1 MASTK
6 IGAMRVDIG
15 ADSAQFDKAISDVQ
29 RNLTKVGA
37 KFEAIGAKTA
47 DWGKKLSVGLTLP
60 IAGLAAAA
68 VQGAQSQAAA
78 MAQVDAAIA
87 SMGNQAKLSS
97 AELSNFADQLEL
109 KSLFDADEILKSSTA
124 NLLTFGNIAGDTFK
138 QAQQAA
144 VDLASRMG
152 GDLQGATLM
161 VGKAL
166 NDPVKGLTA
175 LSRAGIQFT
184 EQQKAQIKAM
194 QEGGNIAGAQAI
206 MLGELN
212 KQFGGAAEAAAKADP
227 MREVMVK
234 LGQAG
239 DVIGEKLLPIIPVLT
254 DAVGKALDAF
264 TGLSPEMQQVVVIGG
279 GIAAALG
286 PALLAIGGLA
296 TGVGKASR
304 LLTSLAPVILTVV
317 KAMSA
322 FALTPVGAVI
332 TGIAVAVGAVYLA
345 WKNWDKI
352 TAIVSNL
359 YNGVKTWIVDKLG
372 AVWTW
377 LEGKL
382 KAVGGWFFN
391 LYDAVVG
398 HSYIPDMVDEIGEHM
413 RRLQHEMI
421 DPAEKSTKTTA
432 EKFRDMA
439 TKISGI
445 MDSLYPETAA
455 LRTELENLAAL
466 EADPKTPLPALL
478 RQRQRVAD
486 TAEASRLE
494 QIGGTLEQAPGALD
508 DAWAGVT
515 STAQIIGDQMQADQ
529 EMQNRFRDN
538 FRMAFSDGIHAALNG
553 DLKGLF
559 KSWIADTAARG
570 LQTAIDSLGNALLR
584 LFSGASGGG
593 GGGGLFGSVLSLGAT
608 FAAGGS
614 SRIEMA

>member
-6 IGAMRVDIG
+6 IGAMRIDIG
-15 ADSAQFDKAISDVQ
+15 ADSAQFDKAMTDVQ
-29 RNLTKVGA
+29 RNLAKVGG
-37 KFEAIGAKTA
+37 KFEAIGSKTA
-47 DWGKKLSVGLTLP
+47 DWGKKITAGITLP
-60 IAGLAAAA
+60 IAGLAVAA

-78 MAQVDAAIA
+78 MAQVEAAIT
-87 SMGNQAKLSS
+87 SMGNQAKLSGD
-97 AELSNFADQLEL
+97 ALSSFADQLEL

-124 NLLTFGNIAGDTFK
+124 NLLTFGNIAGDTFLK
-138 QAQQAA
+138 AQQAA
-144 VDLASRMG
+144 VDLATRMG
-152 GDLQGATLM
+152 GDLQGATIM

-239 DVIGEKLLPIIPVLT
+239 DVIGEKLVPIIPVVT
-254 DAVGKALDAF
+254 EAIGKALDAF
-264 TGLSPEMQQVVVIGG
+264 TALSPEMQQTVVIGG
-279 GIAAALG
+279 GIAAAFG

-296 TGVGKASR
+296 TGVGKAIP
-304 LLTSLAPVILTVV
+304 LLSSLAPVILTVV
-317 KAMSA
+317 KAMAA

-352 TAIVSNL
+352 TAIAANL

-377 LEGKL
+377 LDGKL
-382 KAVGGWFFN
+382 KAVGQWFFN

-398 HSYIPDMVDEIGEHM
+398 HSYIPDMVDEIGDHM
-413 RRLQHEMI
+413 RRLQHEMV
-421 DPAEKSTKTTA
+421 DPAEKTTKTTA

-439 TKISGI
+439 GEISGI
-445 MDSLYPETAA
+445 MDGLYPETAA
-455 LRTELENLAAL
+455 LRGELEKLAVL
-466 EADPKTPLPALL
+466 ESDRKTPLPALM
-478 RQRQRVAD
+478 RQRQIVAD
-486 TAEASRLE
+486 AADRSRQE
-494 QIGGTLEQAPGALD
+494 QLGGTLEKSPGALD
-508 DAWAGVT
+508 DAWASVQRTTQG
-515 STAQIIGDQMQADQ
+515 IGDQMQVDQ
-529 EMQNRFRDN
+529 EMQDRFRDN
-538 FRMAFSDGIHAALNG
+538 FRGAFSDGIHAALNG

-570 LQTAIDSLGNALLR
+570 LQTAIDSIGNALAR
-584 LFSGASGGG
+584 MFSGGG
-593 GGGGLFGSVLSLGAT
+593 GGGSGGILGGLLRMGGT
-608 FAAGGS
+608 FAGGGA
-614 SRIEMA
+614 SRIELA